1 MFQLL
6 IDFVFWLLTK
16 IAEIIFTPI
25 TMFIT
30 GIFPSLGNIITG
42 VQNFLNTYV
51 FDILKWF
58 KMFAI
63 NTLAFP
69 NELLSFIVAVFEVLI
84 TIHLTMLVYKGIMTI
99 YQKFKP

>member
-1 MFQLL
+1 MFQML
-6 IDFVFWLLTK
+6 IDFVFWLLSK

-25 TMFIT
+25 TALLT
-30 GIFPSLGNIITG
+30 GIFPDLTNIISG

-51 FDILKWF
+51 FDTLKWF

-69 NELLSFIVAVFEVLI
+69 SELLTFLIAVFEVLI
-84 TIHLTMLVYKGIMTI
+84 TIHLSMLVYKGILTI
-99 YQKFKP
+99 YQKLKP